1 MFYTAL
7 SEPHCMCFLPEELYE
22 KSVNQ
27 DSERRT
33 VVRRISYSR
42 ILMKRQ
48 VDPGQRTIG
57 DLVLAASLL
66 PAPRGGPECRRST
79 ATHRSDPVVF
89 FWLPGGRTRH
99 LWRARLET

>member
-1 MFYTAL
+1 
-7 SEPHCMCFLPEELYE
+7 MCFLPEELYA

-33 VVRRISYSR
+33 VARRISYSR

-48 VDPGQRTIG
+48 VDPGQQTIG

-66 PAPRGGPECRRST
+66 PAPHGSPEHRGSIV
-79 ATHRSDPVVF
+79 THGSDPVAF
-89 FWLPGGRTRH
+89 FRLPGGRTRH